1 MTARVARCVP
11 SGGCVAAQPAALPV
25 RHHRAA
31 SFAGLWRYWLMR
43 CSTAGMG
50 GRHES
55 PKGTDPV
62 MGVIILAL
70 LLILAAVILLA
81 LAGD

>member
-1 MTARVARCVP
+1 V
-11 SGGCVAAQPAALPV
+11 AALPV
-25 RHHRAA
+25 RHHHDAG
-31 SFAGLWRYWLMR
+31 FAGRWRRWLIR

-70 LLILAAVILLA
+70 LLILAAVVLPA
-81 LAGD
+81 LAGG